1 MNVNQTYKKRNSGSN
16 LGEEMA
22 LEYFTSND
30 ITYGRFGYDEIKK
43 NRIPTE
49 QFVMLDYRL
58 RKRPDYIVCWNERF
72 SFVEVKLCGKDGLRL
87 KDCDVKGYKYWNKT
101 FPVWIFVYNANTDQQ
116 KLILLND
123 IIKISEDCE
132 YQEMWDNKEPYRLI
146 PFEKIKNV
154 L

>member
-1 MNVNQTYKKRNSGSN
+1 MKTNG
-16 LGEEMA
+16 
-22 LEYFTSND
+22 
-30 ITYGRFGYDEIKK
+30 IT
-43 NRIPTE
+43 
-49 QFVMLDYRL
+49 
-58 RKRPDYIVCWNERF
+58 
-72 SFVEVKLCGKDGLRL
+72 
-87 KDCDVKGYKYWNKT
+87 VKGYKYWNKT